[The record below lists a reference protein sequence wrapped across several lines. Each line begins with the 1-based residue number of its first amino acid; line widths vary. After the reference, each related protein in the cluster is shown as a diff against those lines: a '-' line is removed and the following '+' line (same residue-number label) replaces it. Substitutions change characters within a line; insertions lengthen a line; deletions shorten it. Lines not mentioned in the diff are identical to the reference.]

1 MYISIDDRRPRV
13 VYVWLDIALNKQRN
27 VYTVIL
33 RPMRTR
39 KKPIDIERLTKTVR
53 VLRVTLR
60 GDASFCLLELLFDIL
75 ARQNLYGS

>member
-1 MYISIDDRRPRV
+1 
-13 VYVWLDIALNKQRN
+13 
-27 VYTVIL
+27 
-33 RPMRTR
+33 MRTR
-39 KKPIDIERLTKTVR
+39 KKTIDIERLTKTVR